1 MPESVRVTYILKES
15 LNWHIVLFPGVV
27 VHELSHF
34 LASVLL
40 GSRVTESRF
49 WGEKEASIVHEEA
62 GGIRGYLISSA
73 PFLLGSL
80 ATVLFLQLAKA
91 AARGLT
97 LVSPWQSWLQ
107 AVVLYYLALSV
118 AVHCFPSSKDAG
130 NALNNLMSFYGR
142 KLSMA
147 GGALQWAFWLATVP
161 FILVPLYLS
170 ALVMG
175 AFATV
180 RNLGFLWF
188 VILFWLVA
196 AYL

>member
-1 MPESVRVTYILKES
+1 MPARVTYVVKES
-15 LNWHIVLFPGVV
+15 LNWNIVLFPGVV
-27 VHELSHF
+27 FHELSHF
-34 LASVLL
+34 IASLLL

-62 GGIRGYLISSA
+62 PGIRGYLISSA
-73 PFLLGSL
+73 PFLFGSL
-80 ATVLFLQLAKA
+80 ATVLFLLLAKS

-97 LVSPWQSWLQ
+97 YASPWQTWFQ
-107 AVVLYYLALSV
+107 VIMLYYLGLSV
-118 AVHCFPSSKDAG
+118 AVHCFPSQKDAG

-142 KLSMA
+142 KLAMA
-147 GGALQWAFWLATVP
+147 DGALQWAFWLATVP

-170 ALVMG
+170 AAVMG
-175 AFATV
+175 VFSTV